1 MAEVSVRMAEGQK
14 LRSGGVYTGTRKEST
29 KTERE
34 IQILKD
40 WQRDIKKQLPSAA
53 DKPTKSSPSSV
64 IIISHREMAQG
75 KAVRYVR
82 PLRLWEEAA
91 ASLAGCVA
99 FGLCSRKNSSEYNQS
114 SISPEPT

>member
-1 MAEVSVRMAEGQK
+1 MTVSAFLKRLYTLYTHLHGFGRHWCWEEGRRQ
-14 LRSGGVYTGTRKEST
+14 G
-29 KTERE
+29 
-34 IQILKD
+34 
-40 WQRDIKKQLPSAA
+40 
-53 DKPTKSSPSSV
+53 
-64 IIISHREMAQG
+64 EMAQG